1 MNNKSDTNETN
12 NMANSIKHI
21 LLALLL
27 PTLLW
32 GQQWPDSRWVGGFE
46 ENPSVPGYAN
56 YSIRFN
62 SGGGQVDT
70 LNWGMK
76 FESTVASYTDSMGK
90 LLFISNG
97 CSVADGQGQL
107 LANGEGLNP
116 GEMHDWTCGKVG
128 YIAPRGAMVLP
139 APGRAGLYYLFH
151 MGTTYDP
158 VWKITYG
165 PLYFSQVDMNAN
177 GGKGAV
183 TEKNT
188 VVLSGALEMFSAV
201 RHGNGRDWWIVV
213 AEWRTN
219 RLHRWLLSPQG
230 LSDDVVQQIGPAIGG
245 HRIGASTFS
254 LDGSRFARYHCDQGA
269 VAADFDRCTGA
280 FSQSVFI
287 KTPFSFLQ
295 GGGAAFSPDS
305 RQLYVTSQS
314 TLYVADLEDAAPKW
328 DTVFHV
334 FDNWDWGTTLHHMQ
348 YAPDGKLYVSTHS
361 RANYLSTLA
370 FPTGG
375 GMPTFTFKA
384 LPLRVHSDR
393 TLPNFP
399 NFRLYDWPNS
409 PCDTLGINT
418 PTSSTTVAEAEAGFR
433 AWPNP
438 ASGMVTIDF
447 GSSRLPEYWALY
459 SPLGQVLK
467 SGAWPRGES
476 VVRFSVEGL
485 LPGCYY
491 VGIQLEEGGAVMQKL
506 IVF

>member
-1 MNNKSDTNETN
+1 MTNST
-12 NMANSIKHI
+12 KYI

-27 PTLLW
+27 PALLW

-46 ENPSVPGYAN
+46 ENSEVPGYAN
-56 YSIRFN
+56 YSIRFTPT
-62 SGGGQVDT
+62 GPQVDT
-70 LNWGMK
+70 LNWGMR
-76 FESTVASYTDSMGK
+76 FESAVASYTDSTGK
-90 LLFISNG
+90 LLFFTNG

-107 LANGEGLNP
+107 LANGDDLNP

-128 YIAPRGAMVLP
+128 YIAPRGAMALP
-139 APGRAGLYYLFH
+139 APGQAGLYYLFH

-158 VWKITYG
+158 ISKITYG
-165 PLYFSQVDMNAN
+165 PLYFSQVDMSAN

-188 VVLSGALEMFSAV
+188 VVLSGALEMFTAV

-219 RLHRWLLSPQG
+219 RLHRWLLSPEG
-230 LSDDVVQQIGPAIGG
+230 LGPDVVQQIGPAIGG

-269 VAADFDRCTGA
+269 VVADFDRCTGA
-280 FSQSVFI
+280 FSQPVFV
-287 KTPFSFLQ
+287 KAPFSFLQ

-305 RQLYVTSQS
+305 RQLYITSQS

-348 YAPDGKLYVSTHS
+348 YGPDGRLYVSTHS
-361 RANYLSTLA
+361 RANYLSALT

-375 GMPTFTFKA
+375 GTPAFAFRA

-409 PCDTLGINT
+409 PCDTLGIDA
-418 PTSSTTVAEAEAGFR
+418 PTSGTTTADVRVDFR
-433 AWPNP
+433 VWPNP

-447 GSSRLPEYWALY
+447 DVLSRLPERWALY
-459 SPLGQVLK
+459 SLLGQVLK
-467 SGAWPRGES
+467 SEAWQRGKS
-476 VVRFSVEGL
+476 TVQFSVEGL
-485 LPGCYY
+485 PPGCYY
-491 VGIQLEEGGAVMQKL
+491 LGVKMAEGGALVQKL
-506 IVF
+506 VVF